1 MTAETSLAACDFTAE
16 LSTYVQIVDDVDER
30 NISGPHVKRGQTAA
44 WIKTPLGTEVGLGP
58 GDNVLDGDPVL
69 LWKRAKQSPISAH
82 IYGGQTAGCI
92 RIPLG
97 TEVDRRPRDRKRS
110 FPPTERG
117 QQPPLF
123 GPSIVAKRSPI
134 SATAELLLISIH
146 RVK

>member
-30 NISGPHVKRGQTAA
+30 NISGPRVKRGQTAA

-82 IYGGQTAGCI
+82 IYCGQTARCI
-92 RIPLG
+92 KMPLCIKVG
-97 TEVDRRPRDRKRS
+97 LSPGDFVLDGDLA
-110 FPPTERG
+110 
-117 QQPPLF
+117 PLPQK
-123 GPSIVAKRSPI
+123 GVEPAP
-134 SATAELLLISIH
+134 
-146 RVK
+146 